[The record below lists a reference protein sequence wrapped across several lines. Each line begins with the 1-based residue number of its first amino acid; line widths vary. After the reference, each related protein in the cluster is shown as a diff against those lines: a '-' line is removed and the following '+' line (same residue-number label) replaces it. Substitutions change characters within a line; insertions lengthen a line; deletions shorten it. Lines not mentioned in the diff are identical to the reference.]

1 MAVTISMIGGSSPLA
16 RGLPDHGVVA
26 RVVGRIIPAR
36 AGFTP
41 ASPTPSSTPSD
52 HPRSR
57 GVYSCSPET
66 NRESL
71 GSSPLA
77 RGLLPASL
85 SDEDNPGIIPAR
97 AGFTPRLP
105 VRRGQ
110 SWDHPRSRGV
120 YRSKRSPTTTSGGSS
135 PLARGLPPRVEE
147 GERRRGI
154 IPARAG
160 FTPTTRTS
168 TRNWGDHPRSR
179 GVYDA
184 RRRGYQSSPG
194 SSPLARG
201 LRQLH
206 GCRQSRGRIIPARA
220 GFTGSRPAGR
230 GRNRDHPRSRGVY
243 PRPDPRE
250 RIREGSSPL
259 ARGLP
264 RGGSPPRRR
273 SWIIPARAG
282 FTAADTAVKLVATDH
297 PRSRGVYG

>member
-57 GVYSCSPET
+57 GVYSPPPCPT
-66 NRESL
+66 RTIL

-77 RGLLPASL
+77 RGLQVEALA
-85 SDEDNPGIIPAR
+85 DDDVRRIIPAR
-97 AGFTPRLP
+97 AGFTTSC
-105 VRRGQ
+105 RRGRT
-110 SWDHPRSRGV
+110 PSR
-120 YRSKRSPTTTSGGSS
+120 
-135 PLARGLPPRVEE
+135 
-147 GERRRGI
+147 
-154 IPARAG
+154 
-160 FTPTTRTS
+160 
-168 TRNWGDHPRSR
+168 DHPRSR